1 MLHLVSVSGGAS
13 HQPLEALPKARKS
26 GVTALKTRSE
36 ERFAIVCQWEPP
48 SVADR
53 IATQPAPERPGVVA
67 RA

>member
-1 MLHLVSVSGGAS
+1 
-13 HQPLEALPKARKS
+13 
-26 GVTALKTRSE
+26 LKTRSE